1 MWSMIFFFLGTV
13 QLRVTGAS
21 PEQCLRRLADQRIA
35 FRFLGKPDAFS
46 AEIEVLRR
54 DVPRAERQLLRGG
67 CECETEQAR
76 GAPAIFGGLL
86 QRPVL
91 LILLALA
98 VAAAIVVPKFVFF
111 YSVSGNETV
120 PDAQILR
127 ELRELGVGFGTYG
140 PSIRPQE
147 LKNQMLLRIPKLQ
160 WLTVQ
165 QSGMCARVVV
175 RERPEKEPI
184 LDRRTPANVIAAR
197 SGVIT
202 RVSAEAGFCLCS
214 PGQAV
219 KSGELLVSAYTDF
232 GYKTQVTAARA
243 EIYAQTVRMADCILP
258 AAQQVKDTRA
268 ETRST
273 VSLWVGR
280 RRIRLFGR
288 GADGSF
294 CEKQTERRTLTLP
307 GGFSLPLG
315 IEITRICEYDT
326 RDEILQAEDVR
337 QRLLAFVQ
345 TQAQREMIAGMILA
359 SREHMTEENG
369 GYCLHAALQ
378 CEEMIAR
385 MQPANLK
392 EAIQ

>member
-1 MWSMIFFFLGTV
+1 MWGVICFFLGTV

-21 PEQCLRRLADQRIA
+21 PEQCLRRLTSQRIA

-54 DVPRAERQLLRGG
+54 DVPRAKRQLLRGG
-67 CECETEQAR
+67 CECETTQTR
-76 GAPAIFGGLL
+76 GAPSIFGGLL
-86 QRPVL
+86 RRPVL

-98 VAAAIVVPKFVFF
+98 VISAVVVPKFVFF

-127 ELRELGVGFGTYG
+127 ELQELGVGFGTYG

-175 RERPEKEPI
+175 RERSEKEPV

-258 AAQQVKDTRA
+258 AAQQVKDTRGK
-268 ETRST
+268 TRST
-273 VSLWVGR
+273 VSLWVGC

-288 GADGSF
+288 DVDGDF

-345 TQAQREMIAGMILA
+345 TQAQREMIAGTILA
-359 SREHMTEENG
+359 SREHMTEASG

>member
-1 MWSMIFFFLGTV
+1 MWGVICFFLGTV

-21 PEQCLRRLADQRIA
+21 PEQCLRRLTSQRIA

-54 DVPRAERQLLRGG
+54 DVPRAKRQLLRGG
-67 CECETEQAR
+67 CECETTQTR
-76 GAPAIFGGLL
+76 GAPSIFGGLL
-86 QRPVL
+86 RRPVL

-98 VAAAIVVPKFVFF
+98 VISAVVVPKFVFF

-127 ELRELGVGFGTYG
+127 ELQELGVGFGTYG

-175 RERPEKEPI
+175 RERPEKEPV

-258 AAQQVKDTRA
+258 AAQQVKDTRGK
-268 ETRST
+268 TRST
-273 VSLWVGR
+273 VSLWVGC

-288 GADGSF
+288 DVDGDF

-345 TQAQREMIAGMILA
+345 TQAQREMIAGTILA
-359 SREHMTEENG
+359 SREHMTEASG

>member
-1 MWSMIFFFLGTV
+1 MWSVICFFLGTV

-54 DVPRAERQLLRGG
+54 DVPRAKCQLLRGG

>member
-1 MWSMIFFFLGTV
+1 MWGVICFFLGTAR
-13 QLRVTGAS
+13 LRVTGAS
-21 PEQCLRRLADQRIA
+21 PEQCLRRLTGQRIA

-67 CECETEQAR
+67 CECEITQAR
-76 GAPAIFGGLL
+76 VFGGLL
-86 QRPVL
+86 RRPAL
-91 LILLALA
+91 LVLLALA
-98 VAAAIVVPKFVFF
+98 VISAIVVPKFVFF

-127 ELRELGVGFGTYG
+127 ELQELGIGFGTYG

-175 RERPEKEPI
+175 RERPEKEPV

-219 KSGELLVSAYTDF
+219 RSGELLVSAYTDF

-243 EIYAQTVRMADCILP
+243 EIYAQTVRTADCVLP
-258 AAQQVKDTRA
+258 AAQQVKGRRG
-268 ETRST
+268 ETHST
-273 VSLWVGR
+273 VSLWIGR
-280 RRIRLFGR
+280 RRVRLFGR
-288 GADGSF
+288 DADGGF

-345 TQAQREMIAGMILA
+345 TQAQREMIAGTILA
-359 SREHMTEENG
+359 SRVHMTERSG

>member
-1 MWSMIFFFLGTV
+1 MWSVICFFLGTV

-21 PEQCLRRLADQRIA
+21 PEQCLRRLTSQRIV
-35 FRFLGKPDAFS
+35 FRFLGKPDEFS

-67 CECETEQAR
+67 CECEPVQTR

-86 QRPVL
+86 RRPVL
-91 LILLALA
+91 LVLLALA

-165 QSGMCARVVV
+165 QSGMCARVIV

-184 LDRRTPANVIAAR
+184 LDRRTPANVIAAC

-202 RVSAEAGFCLCS
+202 RVSAEAGCCLCS

-219 KSGELLVSAYTDF
+219 KRGELLVSAYTDF
-232 GYKTQVTAARA
+232 GFKTQVTAARA
-243 EIYAQTVRMADCILP
+243 EIYAQTVRTADCVLP
-258 AAQQVKDTRA
+258 AVQQVKDTREEA
-268 ETRST
+268 HSIVR
-273 VSLWVGR
+273 LRVGR
-280 RRIRLFGR
+280 RRVKLFGR
-288 GADGSF
+288 DADGNF
-294 CEKQTERRTLTLP
+294 YEKQTETRTLTLP

-337 QRLLAFVQ
+337 RHLLAFVQ
-345 TQAQREMIAGMILA
+345 TQAQREMIAGTILA
-359 SREHMTEENG
+359 SREHMTETTG

>member
-1 MWSMIFFFLGTV
+1 MWGVICFFLGTV

-21 PEQCLRRLADQRIA
+21 PEQCLRRLTSQRIA

-54 DVPRAERQLLRGG
+54 DVPRAKRQLLRGG
-67 CECETEQAR
+67 CECETTQTR
-76 GAPAIFGGLL
+76 GAPSIFGGLL
-86 QRPVL
+86 RRPVL

-98 VAAAIVVPKFVFF
+98 VISAVVVPKFVFF

-127 ELRELGVGFGTYG
+127 ELQELGVGFGTYG

-175 RERPEKEPI
+175 RERPEKEPV

-258 AAQQVKDTRA
+258 AAQQVKDTRGK
-268 ETRST
+268 TRST
-273 VSLWVGR
+273 VSLWVGC

-288 GADGSF
+288 DVDGDF

-337 QRLLAFVQ
+337 QRLLACVQ
-345 TQAQREMIAGMILA
+345 TQAQREMIAGTILA
-359 SREHMTEENG
+359 SREHMTEASG

>member
-1 MWSMIFFFLGTV
+1 MWGMICFFLGTV

-21 PEQCLRRLADQRIA
+21 PEQCLRRLANQRIA

-67 CECETEQAR
+67 CECETTQTR

-98 VAAAIVVPKFVFF
+98 VTAAIVVPKFVFF

-127 ELRELGVGFGTYG
+127 ELQELGVGFGTYG

-175 RERPEKEPI
+175 RERPEKEPV

-219 KSGELLVSAYTDF
+219 KRGELLVSAYTDF

-345 TQAQREMIAGMILA
+345 TQAQREMIAGTILA
-359 SREHMTEENG
+359 SREHMTERSG

>member
-1 MWSMIFFFLGTV
+1 MWGVICFFLGTV

-21 PEQCLRRLADQRIA
+21 PEQCLRRLTSRRIA

-54 DVPRAERQLLRGG
+54 DVPRAKRQLLRGG
-67 CECETEQAR
+67 CECEITQTR
-76 GAPAIFGGLL
+76 GAPSIFGGLL
-86 QRPVL
+86 RRPVL
-91 LILLALA
+91 LVLLALA
-98 VAAAIVVPKFVFF
+98 VISAVVVPKFVFF

-127 ELRELGVGFGTYG
+127 ELQELGVGFGTYG

-175 RERPEKEPI
+175 RERPEKEPV

-243 EIYAQTVRMADCILP
+243 EIYAQTVRTVDCILP
-258 AAQQVKDTRA
+258 TAQQVKEVRGK
-268 ETRST
+268 TRSI

-288 GADGSF
+288 DADGGL

-345 TQAQREMIAGMILA
+345 TQAQREMIAGTILA
-359 SREHMTEENG
+359 SREHMTEVTG

>member
-1 MWSMIFFFLGTV
+1 MWGVICFFLGTV

-21 PEQCLRRLADQRIA
+21 PEQCLRRLTNQRIA

-67 CECETEQAR
+67 CECEITQTR
-76 GAPAIFGGLL
+76 GAPSIFGGLRR
-86 QRPVL
+86 RPVL
-91 LILLALA
+91 LILLTLA
-98 VAAAIVVPKFVFF
+98 VISAIVVPKFVFF

-127 ELRELGVGFGTYG
+127 ELQELGVGFGTYG

-175 RERPEKEPI
+175 RERPEKEPV

-219 KSGELLVSAYTDF
+219 KGGELLVSAYTDF

-288 GADGSF
+288 DADGDF

-326 RDEILQAEDVR
+326 RDEILQAEDIR

-345 TQAQREMIAGMILA
+345 TQAQREMIAGTILA
-359 SREHMTEENG
+359 SREHMTERSG

>member
-1 MWSMIFFFLGTV
+1 MWGVICFFLGTV

-21 PEQCLRRLADQRIA
+21 PEQCLRRLTSQRIA

-54 DVPRAERQLLRGG
+54 DVPRAKRQLLRGG
-67 CECETEQAR
+67 CECETTQTR
-76 GAPAIFGGLL
+76 GAPSIFGGLL
-86 QRPVL
+86 RRPVL

-98 VAAAIVVPKFVFF
+98 VISAVVVPKFVFF

-127 ELRELGVGFGTYG
+127 ELQELGVGFGTYG

-175 RERPEKEPI
+175 RERPEKEPV

-345 TQAQREMIAGMILA
+345 TQAQREMIAGTILA
-359 SREHMTEENG
+359 SRERMTERSG

>member
-1 MWSMIFFFLGTV
+1 MWGVICFFLGTV

-21 PEQCLRRLADQRIA
+21 PEQCLRRLTSQRIA

-54 DVPRAERQLLRGG
+54 DVPRAKCQLLRGG
-67 CECETEQAR
+67 CECETTQTR
-76 GAPAIFGGLL
+76 GAPSIFGGLL
-86 QRPVL
+86 RRPVL

-98 VAAAIVVPKFVFF
+98 VISAVVVPKFVFF

-127 ELRELGVGFGTYG
+127 ELQELGVGFGTYG

-175 RERPEKEPI
+175 RERPEKEPV

-345 TQAQREMIAGMILA
+345 TQAQREMIAGTILA
-359 SREHMTEENG
+359 SREHMTERSG

>member
-1 MWSMIFFFLGTV
+1 MWGVICFFLGTV

-21 PEQCLRRLADQRIA
+21 PEQCLRRLTSQRIA

-54 DVPRAERQLLRGG
+54 DVPRAKRQLLRGG
-67 CECETEQAR
+67 CECETTQTR
-76 GAPAIFGGLL
+76 GAPSIFGGLL
-86 QRPVL
+86 RRPVL

-98 VAAAIVVPKFVFF
+98 VISAVVVPKFVFF

-127 ELRELGVGFGTYG
+127 ELQELGVGFGTYG

-175 RERPEKEPI
+175 RERPEKEPV

-258 AAQQVKDTRA
+258 AAQQVKDTRGK
-268 ETRST
+268 TRST
-273 VSLWVGR
+273 VSLWVGC

-294 CEKQTERRTLTLP
+294 CEKQTERRTLTLS

-345 TQAQREMIAGMILA
+345 TQAQREMIAGTILA
-359 SREHMTEENG
+359 SREHMTERSG

>member
-1 MWSMIFFFLGTV
+1 MWGVICFFLGTV

-21 PEQCLRRLADQRIA
+21 PEQCLRRLTSQRIA

-67 CECETEQAR
+67 CECEITQAR
-76 GAPAIFGGLL
+76 GAPSVFGGLL
-86 QRPVL
+86 RRPAL
-91 LILLALA
+91 LVLLALA
-98 VAAAIVVPKFVFF
+98 VISAIVVPKFVFF

-127 ELRELGVGFGTYG
+127 ELQELGIGFGTYG

-175 RERPEKEPI
+175 RERPEKEPV

-219 KSGELLVSAYTDF
+219 RSGELLVSAYTDF

-243 EIYAQTVRMADCILP
+243 EIYAQTVRTADCVLP
-258 AAQQVKDTRA
+258 AAQQVKGRRG
-268 ETRST
+268 ETHST
-273 VSLWVGR
+273 VSLWIGR
-280 RRIRLFGR
+280 RRVRLFGR
-288 GADGSF
+288 DADGGF

-345 TQAQREMIAGMILA
+345 TQAQREMIAGTIFA
-359 SREHMTEENG
+359 SRVHMTERSG